1 MKMARAGP
9 IRRGRKLNIDN
20 PNGIA
25 IMKIIAV
32 RIYSATWIKVSMAIA
47 RNRLPIPARGNSSA
61 ICSGVSIFSCSNEST
76 MISTR
81 WLEKRKPHW
90 AKLEVLLNQSS
101 KSGLKSLSRSDLQ
114 ELSLLYRQTAA
125 DLAAIREDRGSVH
138 FARYVNQLL
147 VRAHNTIYSGHRAS
161 PKALFSFFWSTYP
174 AAFRRNLKHC
184 LLATLIFAVSGVVG
198 AVLTYQN
205 PDFKVKILGPQMVE
219 TIDRH
224 EMWTHSIVGIKPL
237 ASSAIMTNNMSVGFT
252 TFAIGI
258 TGGLG
263 TIYMMAF
270 NGLLIGVIGMAC
282 WLSGMSV
289 QLWSFVAPHGV
300 LELPAIFIAGGA
312 GLRVAQGLLFPGLL
326 PRRESLARAG
336 VDAVQLLLG
345 TIPILI
351 IAGLIEA
358 FVSPTGLPIPL
369 KFSMAAALFVLLG
382 VYLLGMSR
390 QPGPAQP

>member
-1 MKMARAGP
+1 
-9 IRRGRKLNIDN
+9 
-20 PNGIA
+20 
-25 IMKIIAV
+25 
-32 RIYSATWIKVSMAIA
+32 
-47 RNRLPIPARGNSSA
+47 
-61 ICSGVSIFSCSNEST
+61 

-90 AKLEVLLNQSS
+90 SKLESLLNQSAQG
-101 KSGLKSLSRSDLQ
+101 GLKSLSRSDLQ

-138 FARYVNQLL
+138 FARYINQLL

-161 PKALFSFFWSTYP
+161 PRALFSFFLHTYP
-174 AAFRRNLKHC
+174 AAFCRNLKHC
-184 LLATLIFAVSGVVG
+184 FLATLIFAVAGVVG

-205 PDFKVKILGPQMVE
+205 PDFKVKLLGPQMVE

-252 TFAIGI
+252 TFALGI

-282 WLSGMSV
+282 WLSGMSL

-312 GLRVAQGLLFPGLL
+312 GLRIAQGLLFPGVL
-326 PRRESLARAG
+326 PRRDSLAKAG
-336 VDAVQLLLG
+336 VEAVQLLLG

-358 FVSPTGLPIPL
+358 FVSPTGLAVPL

-382 VYLLGMSR
+382 VYLFGMGRNPSPS
-390 QPGPAQP
+390 QQVE

>member
-1 MKMARAGP
+1 
-9 IRRGRKLNIDN
+9 
-20 PNGIA
+20 
-25 IMKIIAV
+25 
-32 RIYSATWIKVSMAIA
+32 
-47 RNRLPIPARGNSSA
+47 
-61 ICSGVSIFSCSNEST
+61 

-81 WLEKRKPHW
+81 WLEKRKPYW
-90 AKLEVLLNQSS
+90 SKLETLLNQSA
-101 KSGLKSLSRSDLQ
+101 KDGLKSLTRSELQ

-147 VRAHNTIYSGHRAS
+147 VRAHNTIYSGRRAS
-161 PKALFSFFWSTYP
+161 AKTIFAFFWETYP
-174 AAFRRNLKHC
+174 STFRRNWKHC
-184 LLATLIFAVSGVVG
+184 LLAVAIFLVAAAVG
-198 AVLTYQN
+198 AALTYQN
-205 PDFKVKILGPQMVE
+205 PDFRVKILGPQMVE

-252 TFAIGI
+252 TFAFGI
-258 TGGLG
+258 TAGLG

-282 WLSGMSV
+282 RLSGMSL

-312 GLRVAQGLLFPGLL
+312 GLRMAQGLLFPGVL

-336 VDAVQLLLG
+336 LEAVQLVLG

-369 KFSMAAALFVLLG
+369 KFSLASALFVLLG
-382 VYLLGMSR
+382 AYLFGVSR
-390 QPGPAQP
+390 EPKSGRSGP

>member
-1 MKMARAGP
+1 
-9 IRRGRKLNIDN
+9 
-20 PNGIA
+20 
-25 IMKIIAV
+25 
-32 RIYSATWIKVSMAIA
+32 
-47 RNRLPIPARGNSSA
+47 
-61 ICSGVSIFSCSNEST
+61 

-81 WLEKRKPHW
+81 WLEKRKPYW
-90 AKLEVLLNQSS
+90 SKLETLLEQSA

-147 VRAHNTIYSGHRAS
+147 VRAHNTIYSGGRAS
-161 PKALFSFFWSTYP
+161 PTAIFSFFWSTYP
-174 AAFRRNLKHC
+174 AVFRRNLKHC
-184 LLATLIFAVSGVVG
+184 LLCVLIFLVAGVVG

-205 PDFKVKILGPQMVE
+205 PDFKVKLLGPQIVE

-252 TFAIGI
+252 TFALGI
-258 TGGLG
+258 TAGLG

-312 GLRVAQGLLFPGLL
+312 GLRIAQGLLFPGLL
-326 PRRESLARAG
+326 PRRESLARSG
-336 VDAVQLLLG
+336 LEAVQLVIG
-345 TIPILI
+345 TVPILI

-358 FVSPTGLPIPL
+358 FVSPTALAIPL
-369 KFSMAAALFVLLG
+369 KFSMAGALFVLL
-382 VYLLGMSR
+382 VAYLVGFARKPVS
-390 QPGPAQP
+390 QGSTPSQS

>member
-1 MKMARAGP
+1 
-9 IRRGRKLNIDN
+9 
-20 PNGIA
+20 
-25 IMKIIAV
+25 
-32 RIYSATWIKVSMAIA
+32 
-47 RNRLPIPARGNSSA
+47 
-61 ICSGVSIFSCSNEST
+61 

-81 WLEKRKPHW
+81 WLEKRKPYW
-90 AKLEVLLNQSS
+90 SKLETLLQQSATG
-101 KSGLKSLSRSDLQ
+101 GLKSLSRSELQ

-147 VRAHNTIYSGHRAS
+147 IRAHNTIYSGRRAS
-161 PKALFSFFWSTYP
+161 PAAIFYFFRDTYP
-174 AAFRRNLKHC
+174 AAFRRNVKHC
-184 LLATLIFAVSGVVG
+184 LLAVLIFAIAGVAG
-198 AVLTYQN
+198 AALTYQN
-205 PDFKVKILGPQMVE
+205 PDFKVKLLGPQMVE

-252 TFAIGI
+252 TFALGI
-258 TGGLG
+258 SAGLG

-312 GLRVAQGLLFPGLL
+312 GLRVAEGLLFPGLL
-326 PRRESLARAG
+326 SRRDSLARAG
-336 VDAVQLLLG
+336 VEAVQLLLG

-358 FVSPTGLPIPL
+358 FVSPTGLPVAL
-369 KFSMAAALFVLLG
+369 KFSMAGALFVILAAYLFG
-382 VYLLGMSR
+382 VSR
-390 QPGPAQP
+390 QDRPVHS

>member
-1 MKMARAGP
+1 
-9 IRRGRKLNIDN
+9 
-20 PNGIA
+20 
-25 IMKIIAV
+25 
-32 RIYSATWIKVSMAIA
+32 
-47 RNRLPIPARGNSSA
+47 
-61 ICSGVSIFSCSNEST
+61 

-90 AKLEVLLNQSS
+90 SKLESLLNQSGRN
-101 KSGLKSLSRSDLQ
+101 GLKSLSRSNLQ

-138 FARYVNQLL
+138 FARYINQLL

-161 PKALFSFFWSTYP
+161 PKAIFSFFWDTYP

-184 LLATLIFAVSGVVG
+184 VLATLIFAVAGLVG

-205 PDFKVKILGPQMVE
+205 PDFKVKFLGPQMVE

-237 ASSAIMTNNMSVGFT
+237 ASSAIMTNNMSVSFT
-252 TFAIGI
+252 TFAFGI
-258 TGGLG
+258 TAGLG
-263 TIYMMAF
+263 TVYMMAF

-282 WLSGMSV
+282 GLAGMSL

-312 GLRVAQGLLFPGLL
+312 GLRIAQGLLFPGLL
-326 PRRESLARAG
+326 PRRDSLARAG
-336 VDAVQLLLG
+336 LEAVQLVLG

-351 IAGLIEA
+351 IAGVIEA
-358 FVSPTGLPIPL
+358 FVSPTELPIAL
-369 KFSMAAALFVLLG
+369 KFSMAAALFVLLLA
-382 VYLLGMSR
+382 YLFRLSR
-390 QPGPAQP
+390 KPVVINRP

>member
-1 MKMARAGP
+1 
-9 IRRGRKLNIDN
+9 
-20 PNGIA
+20 
-25 IMKIIAV
+25 
-32 RIYSATWIKVSMAIA
+32 
-47 RNRLPIPARGNSSA
+47 
-61 ICSGVSIFSCSNEST
+61 

-90 AKLEVLLNQSS
+90 SKLESLLNQSAAG
-101 KSGLKSLSRSDLQ
+101 GLKSLSRSDLQ

-125 DLAAIREDRGSVH
+125 DLAAIREDRSSVH
-138 FARYVNQLL
+138 FARYINQLL

-161 PKALFSFFWSTYP
+161 PKALFSFFLNTYP

-184 LLATLIFAVSGVVG
+184 FLATLIFTVAGVVG

-205 PDFKVKILGPQMVE
+205 PDFKVKLLGPQMVE

-252 TFAIGI
+252 TFALGI
-258 TGGLG
+258 TAGLG

-282 WLSGMSV
+282 WLSGMSL

-312 GLRVAQGLLFPGLL
+312 GLRIAQGLLFPGVL
-326 PRRESLARAG
+326 PRRDSLAKAG
-336 VDAVQLLLG
+336 VEAVQLILG

-358 FVSPTGLPIPL
+358 FVSPTGLAIPL
-369 KFSMAAALFVLLG
+369 KFSMAGALFVLLSI
-382 VYLLGMSR
+382 YLFGMSR
-390 QPGPAQP
+390 NPSATRDAE

>member
-1 MKMARAGP
+1 
-9 IRRGRKLNIDN
+9 
-20 PNGIA
+20 
-25 IMKIIAV
+25 
-32 RIYSATWIKVSMAIA
+32 
-47 RNRLPIPARGNSSA
+47 
-61 ICSGVSIFSCSNEST
+61 

-81 WLEKRKPHW
+81 WLEKRKPYW
-90 AKLEVLLNQSS
+90 AKLEMLLNQSANA
-101 KSGLKSLSRSDLQ
+101 GLKSLTRSELQ

-147 VRAHNTIYSGHRAS
+147 VRAHNTIYSGRRAS
-161 PKALFSFFWSTYP
+161 PKTIFSFFWDTYP
-174 AAFRRNLKHC
+174 STFRRNLKHC
-184 LLATLIFAVSGVVG
+184 LLAVLIFAVAGVVG
-198 AVLTYQN
+198 AALTYQN

-252 TFAIGI
+252 TFAFGI
-258 TGGLG
+258 TAGLG

-282 WLSGMSV
+282 RLSGMSV

-312 GLRVAQGLLFPGLL
+312 GLRIAQGLLFPGIL
-326 PRRESLARAG
+326 PRRESLAQAG
-336 VDAVQLLLG
+336 LEAVQLLLG

-358 FVSPTGLPIPL
+358 FVSPTGLPVPL
-369 KFSMAAALFVLLG
+369 KFSMAGALFVLLA
-382 VYLLGMSR
+382 VYLFGFHPTRVVTGDQLHKR
-390 QPGPAQP
+390 